1 VEHLGFV
8 LLPEFPIYALI
19 PALEALRVANQTT
32 GRRLYSWQVLSVDG
46 APVRAGSGMTMTPDA
61 GIDAVATPPPTVVVC
76 AGNRPT
82 QHITRPLL
90 LWLQGVARRGA
101 TLGAIDTGVFTLAA
115 AGLLDGYRV
124 TLHWEAIAVFREQY
138 PDIEVVEQLFVVD
151 RTRVTCA
158 GGMAALDMMLDL
170 IARRH
175 GYALA
180 QVVANGFVYEGPRRD
195 DERQRRVP
203 AEASA
208 AERASMLGVIRTMEA
223 HLDTPLSP
231 RQLAAAN
238 GLSVRQ
244 LERLVR
250 RRVND
255 SPMRYYLK
263 VRLQAARHLL
273 FYSDRT
279 VQEIALAC
287 GFSAP
292 EIFSRCFHAQF
303 GRSPRE
309 FRREFTGD
317 RLQRFRPE
325 IGQRLSAVEATVE

>member
-1 VEHLGFV
+1 METLGFV

-19 PALEALRVANQTT
+19 PALEALRVANQSA
-32 GRRLYSWQVLSVDG
+32 GRRLYTRQILSVDG
-46 APVRAGSGMTMTPDA
+46 APVRSGSGMTMTPDA
-61 GIDAVATPPPTVVVC
+61 GIEAPGAPPQLVIVC

-90 LWLQGVARRGA
+90 LWLQGLARRGVS
-101 TLGAIDTGVFTLAA
+101 LGAIDTGIFTLAA

-124 TLHWEAIAVFREQY
+124 TLHWEAMAVFREQY
-138 PDIEVVEQLFVVD
+138 SDIEVVEQLFVVD
-151 RTRVTCA
+151 RNRLTCA

-180 QVVANGFVYEGPRRD
+180 QVVANGFVHEGPRRD

-203 AEASA
+203 SETSA
-208 AERASMLGVIRTMEA
+208 ADRASMLAVIRTMED

-231 RQLAAAN
+231 TQLAAAN

-250 RRVND
+250 RRLND

-292 EIFSRCFHAQF
+292 EIFSRCFHTQF

-325 IGQRLSAVEATVE
+325 IGQRLAAVEQAIE

>member
-1 VEHLGFV
+1 MEHLGFV

>member
-1 VEHLGFV
+1 MDHLGFV

-19 PALEALRVANQTT
+19 PALEALRVANQSA
-32 GRRLYSWQVLSVDG
+32 GRRLYTWQILSLDG
-46 APVRAGSGMTMTPDA
+46 APVRAGSGMTMSPDA
-61 GIDAVATPPPTVVVC
+61 GIDGVTTPPSMVIVC

-90 LWLQGVARRGA
+90 LWLQRVARCGA
-101 TLGAIDTGVFTLAA
+101 ALGAIDTGVFTLAA

-124 TLHWEAIAVFREQY
+124 TLHWEAIPVFREQY
-138 PDIEVVEQLFVVD
+138 PDIEVLEQLLVVD
-151 RTRVTCA
+151 RNRLTCA
-158 GGMAALDMMLDL
+158 GGMAAFDMMLDL

-180 QVVANGFVYEGPRRD
+180 QVVANGFVHEGPRRD

-203 AEASA
+203 TETGA
-208 AERASMLGVIRTMEA
+208 ADRASMLGVIRTMEA

-231 RQLAAAN
+231 PQLAARN

-250 RRVND
+250 RRLND

-287 GFSAP
+287 GFSSP
-292 EIFSRCFHAQF
+292 EIFSRCFRAQF
-303 GRSPRE
+303 GRSPRD

-325 IGQRLSAVEATVE
+325 IGQRLSPVEPPIE

>member
-1 VEHLGFV
+1 MDHLGFI

-19 PALEALRVANQTT
+19 PAIETLQVANQSA
-32 GRRLYSWQVLSVDG
+32 GQRLYTWQILSVDG
-46 APVRAGSGMTMTPDA
+46 APVRAGSGMIMTPDA
-61 GIDAVATPPPTVVVC
+61 GIEAVTSPPSTVIVC

-90 LWLQGVARRGA
+90 LWLQGLARRGA
-101 TLGAIDTGVFTLAA
+101 TLGAIDTGIFTLAA
-115 AGLLDGYRV
+115 ASLLDGYRV
-124 TLHWEAIAVFREQY
+124 TLHWEALAVFREQY

-151 RTRVTCA
+151 RNRLTCA
-158 GGMAALDMMLDL
+158 GGLAALDMMLDL
-170 IARRH
+170 VARRH

-180 QVVANGFVYEGPRRD
+180 QVVANGFVHEGPRRD
-195 DERQRRVP
+195 DEPQRRMP
-203 AEASA
+203 AETTA
-208 AERASMLGVIRTMEA
+208 ADRASLLGVIRTMEA
-223 HLDTPLSP
+223 HLDAPLSP

-279 VQEIALAC
+279 IQEIALAC
-287 GFSAP
+287 GFAAP
-292 EIFSRCFHAQF
+292 EIFSRCFRAQF
-303 GRSPRE
+303 GRSPRD

-325 IGQRLSAVEATVE
+325 IGQRLSAIGPTIE